1 MKSKTSRAWLGAVV
15 LLLVTGT
22 VWAQQTDEVAN
33 VARGK
38 RLFMRCA
45 ACHEV
50 SVGGPAKIGPHL
62 SGLLGRPSVS
72 VPGYAYSPA
81 MKAKPFGW
89 DEKVLEAWLIKPT
102 DVVPGTTMAFAG
114 MPDAGERNALISYL
128 KSIK

>member
-1 MKSKTSRAWLGAVV
+1 MKSKTSWVWLGAAA

-22 VWAQQTDEVAN
+22 VWAQQADEVAN

-38 RLFMRCA
+38 RMFMRCV

-62 SGLLGRPSVS
+62 NGLLGRPSAS
-72 VPGYAYSPA
+72 VPGYAYSSA
-81 MKAKPFGW
+81 MKAKPFVW
-89 DEKVLEAWLIKPT
+89 DEKVIEAWLVKPT

-114 MPDAGERNALISYL
+114 MPDAGERKALIAYL
-128 KSIK
+128 KSTK